1 MSIALKPIKPKR
13 ISDQVFEQIRELIFR
28 GQLKPGEQLMPEREL
43 AEAMSVSRTTVR
55 NAINKLVVLGLL
67 EQKQGQGTFVLSPDK
82 RQGNPLAAAMEATD
96 ATLDDLL
103 EVRLGLECNAAAL
116 AARRAGVSDIQFLEN
131 SIHEMA
137 REVKSGR
144 LGTQGDVSF
153 HMAISYAT
161 KNPVQIYLMKNF
173 YDFLF
178 VGIKKNLLH
187 LYQDPANLEIILS
200 HHQRICDTICK
211 HDPQAAFQA
220 MHDHINYVQNFFR
233 NRK

>member
-82 RQGNPLAAAMEATD
+82 RRGNPLAAAMEATD

-103 EVRLGLECNAAAL
+103 EVRLGLECNAASL

-137 REVKSGR
+137 REVESGR

-200 HHQRICDTICK
+200 HHQSIFDAIRK
-211 HDPQAAFQA
+211 KDPQEAFQA
-220 MHDHINYVQNFFR
+220 MHNHISYVQNFFR

>member
-82 RQGNPLAAAMEATD
+82 RRGNPLAAAMEATD

-103 EVRLGLECNAAAL
+103 EVRLGLECNAASL

-137 REVKSGR
+137 REVESGR

-153 HMAISYAT
+153 HMAI
-161 KNPVQIYLMKNF
+161 LMKNF

-200 HHQRICDTICK
+200 HHQSIFDAIRK
-211 HDPQAAFQA
+211 KDPQEAFQA
-220 MHDHINYVQNFFR
+220 MHNHISYVQNFFR